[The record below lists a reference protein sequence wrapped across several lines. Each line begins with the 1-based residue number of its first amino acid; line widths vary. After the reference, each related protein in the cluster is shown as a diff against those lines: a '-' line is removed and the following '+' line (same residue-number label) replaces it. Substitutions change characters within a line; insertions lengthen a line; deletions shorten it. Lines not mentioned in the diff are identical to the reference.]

1 MSCRTIPNRS
11 LRSQEGR
18 PPAVWSGASLLSV
31 LRVFPSRFPI
41 KVPGPVFVHRVRR
54 VARPQKM
61 RALAFRAYGVPYRPP
76 SFHTQM
82 GEPVTPKGRS
92 SHTRMGE
99 PVIPKGRSFH
109 TQMGEQLSLRGDHSI
124 PQRAGNSSPRGEYSI
139 PQWASQSSP
148 RGDHFMS

>member
-1 MSCRTIPNRS
+1 VSCRRIRNRS

-18 PPAVWSGASLLSV
+18 PPAVWSGASLLPV
-31 LRVFPSRFPI
+31 LRVLASRFPI

-109 TQMGEQLSLRGDHSI
+109 TQMGEQLSPRGDHSI
-124 PQRAGNSSPRGEYSI
+124 PQRASNSSPRGEYSI

>member
-1 MSCRTIPNRS
+1 MSCRRIRNRS

-18 PPAVWSGASLLSV
+18 PPAVWSGASLLPV
-31 LRVFPSRFPI
+31 LRVLASRFPI